1 MTKDKFRI
9 LIVEDDSIIAEDLAG
24 YMEDFGYQAMQTAS
38 NAEEALKLLKHE
50 LPDLILLDVGLEGEI
65 DGIQLAQLIQEK
77 YDLPFIFLTAYHDD
91 KTIERIKSTR
101 PAGYLVKPIDERSLK
116 TSIEVGLYNFKHSNL
131 EVVDKESQDTRVDS
145 FNEDHFF
152 IKVKQGLQKI
162 LLKDILFFE
171 AYDNYSYVHTHD
183 KKHIVSMPLI
193 AIENK
198 IASKYFIRVHRSY
211 IINIEKIQGIEDD
224 NIIIDGKSIP
234 IGKTYRSDIMKLIK
248 LL

>member
-1 MTKDKFRI
+1 MEQKFKI

-24 YMEDFGYQAMQTAS
+24 YMEDFGYQVLQTAS
-38 NAEEALKLLKHE
+38 NAEEALKVLKGE

-65 DGIQLAQLIQEK
+65 DGIHLANLIQEK
-77 YDLPFIFLTAYHDD
+77 YELPFIFLTAYHDD
-91 KTIERIKSTR
+91 KTIERIKATR

-116 TSIEVGLYNFKHSNL
+116 TSIEVGLYNFMHSHH
-131 EVVDKESQDTRVDS
+131 EATDKEGHDMKIDII
-145 FNEDHFF
+145 NNDHFF

-162 LLKDILFFE
+162 FLKDILFFE
-171 AYDNYSYVHTHD
+171 AYDNYAYVHTLD

-193 AIENK
+193 SIENK
-198 IASKYFIRVHRSY
+198 IPSKYFIRVHRSY
-211 IINIEKIQGIEDD
+211 IINIEKIHGIEDD